1 MTTEKLIEKAR
12 EYHAAAMAAITAA
25 VNGTMDCGES
35 RKRTITNFINA
46 EFSFGKYHGIM
57 EILEQQDMEKWLQL
71 AEELQEDCHK
81 FLEGMDALYYLN

>member
-12 EYHAAAMAAITAA
+12 EYHAAAMTAIKMA
-25 VNGTMDCGES
+25 VNGTTDCEES
-35 RKRTITNFINA
+35 CKQTITNFINA
-46 EFSFGKYHGIM
+46 EYFFGKYHGIM